1 MQIKST
7 SLISELASHP
17 GSVKVFLLLPSS
29 TSSPSAM
36 LLAETTCQSL
46 GIVKELLGPVLGD
59 DTLHIIRLDD
69 YLMHGDRVVSALAE
83 SGKRVYP
90 KEEATSMLMFF
101 VKVFDLAEPLTDED
115 VEEGQEAL
123 IGTLRPQS
131 RFDARFKHA
140 LGTDVVLVP
149 EGAEDGEVAKS
160 KFPGIFTEGE
170 NVPILLIDAKA
181 DLAFKPPHWCCRAMK
196 FLEVTRENYDGLVVT
211 VVVHESLDA
220 MKKEHFLLPALAHMI
235 ENSIVTIFCT
245 EAEVPQCKTFFA
257 GAKFDEEDVVMLLAM
272 QGIPFP
278 RMHQFTFGTAMG
290 EEIEDS
296 SLLGA
301 AVTVGTS
308 NEGSGLDAM
317 KFYANREGAGKNGSL
332 FVLQDS
338 DFKPM
343 VERLIVGR
351 TDGIST
357 TLIKPGGIVYEQ
369 YMSGVDIPVP
379 EPPEDWKDEEEE
391 E

>member
-1 MQIKST
+1 MGIYPNPESIEEDINT
-7 SLISELASHP
+7 
-17 GSVKVFLLLPSS
+17 VKALLSDYEANGLNAILE
-29 TSSPSAM
+29 TSPSD
-36 LLAETTCQSL
+36 
-46 GIVKELLGPVLGD
+46 VPLGPNPVIRTAEKPIFLTFND
-59 DTLHIIRLDD
+59 D
-69 YLMHGDRVVSALAE
+69 AE
-83 SGKRVYP
+83 S
-90 KEEATSMLMFF
+90 
-101 VKVFDLAEPLTDED
+101 
-115 VEEGQEAL
+115 
-123 IGTLRPQS
+123 
-131 RFDARFKHA
+131 RFKHA

-211 VVVHESLDA
+211 VVVHESFDA
-220 MKKEHFLLPALAHMI
+220 MKKEHFLLPALAHII

-317 KFYANREGAGKNGSL
+317 KFYANREGAGKNGSK

-351 TDGIST
+351 TDGIR
-357 TLIKPGGIVYEQ
+357 
-369 YMSGVDIPVP
+369 
-379 EPPEDWKDEEEE
+379 
-391 E
+391 